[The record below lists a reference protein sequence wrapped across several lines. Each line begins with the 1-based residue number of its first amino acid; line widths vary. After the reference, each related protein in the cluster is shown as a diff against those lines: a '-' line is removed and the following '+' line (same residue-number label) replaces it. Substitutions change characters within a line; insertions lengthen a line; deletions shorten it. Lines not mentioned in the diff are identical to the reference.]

1 MLSKKLCKFLIQS
14 KSYTNYW
21 IIIIRL
27 EYKYQ
32 KTLYDFFQYFF
43 NYFSFF
49 IFFLTFFIEN
59 FINFYIMHSLLFS
72 SIALNHKLSFRI
84 NIHVH
89 LSFEYIVKDITT
101 YFVQRQLSNLKR
113 KINYLIFS
121 TGFTLVS
128 IEFFFL
134 VSKECFILFSIFFF
148 FILYFYVHL
157 KYHHVFIITRSFL
170 SDCIMQ

>member
-21 IIIIRL
+21 IIIRL

-59 FINFYIMHSLLFS
+59 FINFYIVHSLLFS

-84 NIHVH
+84 NMHVH

-101 YFVQRQLSNLKR
+101 HFVQRQLSNLKR

-128 IEFFFL
+128 IEFLFRKNALSYFPFF
-134 VSKECFILFSIFFF
+134 SFSFYISMFI
-148 FILYFYVHL
+148 
-157 KYHHVFIITRSFL
+157 
-170 SDCIMQ
+170 

>member
-1 MLSKKLCKFLIQS
+1 MSLTIFYYIIFINSVLFIIINFINNYLYKIKMLSKKLCKFLIQS

-21 IIIIRL
+21 IIIIGL

-84 NIHVH
+84 NMHVH

-101 YFVQRQLSNLKR
+101 HFVQRQL
-113 KINYLIFS
+113 I
-121 TGFTLVS
+121 
-128 IEFFFL
+128 
-134 VSKECFILFSIFFF
+134 
-148 FILYFYVHL
+148 
-157 KYHHVFIITRSFL
+157 
-170 SDCIMQ
+170 

>member
-1 MLSKKLCKFLIQS
+1 MSLTIFYYIIFINSVLFIIINFINNYLYKIKMLSKKLCKFLIQS

-84 NIHVH
+84 NMHVH

-101 YFVQRQLSNLKR
+101 HFVQRQL
-113 KINYLIFS
+113 I
-121 TGFTLVS
+121 
-128 IEFFFL
+128 
-134 VSKECFILFSIFFF
+134 
-148 FILYFYVHL
+148 
-157 KYHHVFIITRSFL
+157 
-170 SDCIMQ
+170 

>member
-59 FINFYIMHSLLFS
+59 FINFYIVHSLLFS
-72 SIALNHKLSFRI
+72 SIALNYKLSFRI
-84 NIHVH
+84 NMHVH

-101 YFVQRQLSNLKR
+101 HFVQRQLSNLKR

-121 TGFTLVS
+121 THFTLVLLS
-128 IEFFFL
+128 FQ
-134 VSKECFILFSIFFF
+134 SNS
-148 FILYFYVHL
+148 
-157 KYHHVFIITRSFL
+157 SFL
-170 SDCIMQ
+170 FRKNALSYFPFFSFSFYISMFI